1 MSSRDVW
8 QERRALLD
16 FLLKNHVKRGGRVIS
31 SAAASSEDPN
41 LLDNLNV
48 AALLRQMLAG
58 SPIEL
63 ARLTHPSSASA
74 PTHHSTGASASASA
88 SHPSASRVDGILTY
102 SMATAAAAPAHGN
115 GHSNPFD
122 HDSSLGQATSD
133 NPFGDS
139 GGHASAADNPFGSA
153 GAAARASHHAQER
166 QDGGFT
172 PTLDLPELQTGM
184 GEDQLKDLAFMV
196 FAGCSIGTAHAPLI
210 DVLRQQLEVDGERAR
225 VLLRLMR
232 HVSGAQAVT
241 AQAVT
246 AQAITAQAV
255 TAQAITAQAV
265 TAQAVTVPPTCNL
278 QACAWT
284 SAQRATLQMPVAL
297 LEAVRPCDFDNK
309 YKAFVRWREGMVGAL
324 EASLARGV
332 AGAWMVPE
340 PGSAQKLTARLRAC
354 VRRMDARTPDDFDE
368 AEYSEA
374 VAALK
379 EAASRLAAGCSSG
392 WKYPWALRVRLGEV
406 LTSAIFDTLDEST
419 YIDEAALVLQ
429 CYDTT
434 LWPALGLSPAVHLAV
449 SAWVHFRQYVSTGEQ
464 RLVKQL
470 KSSIAKLAA
479 EIGPSQAAAAGASRS
494 AIVGR
499 PGSFTE
505 NRGTTSATAAT
516 ATSATAAAPAATSA
530 TATAAVPLEV
540 ASDRWLAGEVG
551 RRIIEFALGKLCDY
565 HRLFP
570 GAVNMQ
576 GLLEVLNFACRA
588 RGDGDPQVFELLVEA
603 ISASVTEEFQRRS
616 DAVNRGSDSALVL
629 GLGSSHRRPSSTYQ
643 ETAPLHGLQTQ
654 HLLLKP
660 SAAPHHPPVLVPPPP
675 VRPPSSPPFPSLCPL
690 NPPPFLS
697 LSPPPPPSPLPPS
710 GRARAL
716 ASHAAESQLLSCARI
731 CREVLRAESDF
742 GNFLSNYLPEAT
754 AVAAVRLYSLY
765 GGMLQA
771 WLNKG
776 QPLDDA
782 AQAVFRAA
790 LLLHPDLSPPIV
802 AAMQP
807 SITLALPSPEV
818 LEVLSLYRP
827 WDLTT
832 PLGVAQQQWVNTQ
845 VVNITTWVTRAL
857 SSERWR
863 AVSPGSQGY
872 SQSAVEVAKIVND
885 ALEALAAMRLPVQPQ
900 ALDSLTA
907 GLESSLQR
915 YARVV
920 REKVGTAARFIPPAP
935 PPTRFKKPSVVKQE
949 TAEADALKGRKANLA
964 LVFMESVPKIDTTSE
979 AALLTPDII
988 CTCLISLH
996 YLLAKTD
1003 TIVETLSRM
1012 FDTAT
1017 PSSTTSSQQHHPP
1030 AATSPAPAGEYNPFS
1045 DDQRGSNV
1053 SGSNT
1058 CGAGGGAVAV
1068 QERQMAAGRN
1078 EFRKGIA
1085 TASEVLA
1092 TKVVFWDLRHD
1103 WLEVTYRHHV
1113 TSARVDPV
1121 ITRLNMALG
1130 SLCGA
1135 MPDDLK
1141 DQFVTCLLRS
1151 SAQAHERVL
1160 LDGGPC
1166 RWYTPA
1172 DVPMLLEDLA
1182 KLKGLFYADGEGL
1195 ARDDIGQATARLSM
1209 LLELMRLEVAPI
1221 MAALKQ
1227 VCAHTPVGLA
1237 PLGSEQRALGV
1248 PCVSKD
1254 HSFSQSSG
1262 TACTAAAPGPSSPS
1276 PDHRSVGGPE
1286 PRSEQTTRVQVDAA
1300 GPHAPPPSPSPQ
1312 AKLRGS
1318 ASVRCGSETA
1328 VVDEATLV
1336 RVLARRPDRIGSKM
1350 LKTVYKMSK
1359 KIK

>member
-1 MSSRDVW
+1 
-8 QERRALLD
+8 
-16 FLLKNHVKRGGRVIS
+16 
-31 SAAASSEDPN
+31 
-41 LLDNLNV
+41 
-48 AALLRQMLAG
+48 MLAG

-63 ARLTHPSSASA
+63 ARLAHPSSASA
-74 PTHHSTGASASASA
+74 PTNSSNSSSNST
-88 SHPSASRVDGILTY
+88 SHPSSTRVDGILTY
-102 SMATAAAAPAHGN
+102 SMATQAAPPAHGN
-115 GHSNPFD
+115 GHRNPFD
-122 HDSSLGQATSD
+122 HASSQGHTDTD
-133 NPFGDS
+133 NPFGNSS
-139 GGHASAADNPFGSA
+139 GGPSGTHFSTSAADNPFGSC
-153 GAAARASHHAQER
+153 GAATRAGQQAAQSRE
-166 QDGGFT
+166 DGGFT

-210 DVLRQQLEVDGERAR
+210 DVLRQQLEVDGERAK

-232 HVSGAQAVT
+232 HVSGG
-241 AQAVT
+241 
-246 AQAITAQAV
+246 
-255 TAQAITAQAV
+255 
-265 TAQAVTVPPTCNL
+265 
-278 QACAWT
+278 AWT
-284 SAQRATLQMPVAL
+284 SAQRATLQMLVTL
-297 LEAVRPCDFDNK
+297 LEVVRPCDFDNK
-309 YKAFVRWREGMVGAL
+309 YKPFVRWREGMVSAL
-324 EASLARGV
+324 EASLAKGV

-392 WKYPWALRVRLGEV
+392 WKYPWALRVRLGEI

-429 CYDTT
+429 FYEHT
-434 LWPALGLSPAVHLAV
+434 LWPLLGLTPAVHLAM

-479 EIGPSQAAAAGASRS
+479 EMGPSQAAAAGVQLHSHRKGWQPQFLTSRV
-494 AIVGR
+494 AVVTGR
-499 PGSFTE
+499 P
-505 NRGTTSATAAT
+505 
-516 ATSATAAAPAATSA
+516 
-530 TATAAVPLEV
+530 
-540 ASDRWLAGEVG
+540 
-551 RRIIEFALGKLCDY
+551 
-565 HRLFP
+565 
-570 GAVNMQ
+570 Q

-616 DAVNRGSDSALVL
+616 DAVNRGSDS
-629 GLGSSHRRPSSTYQ
+629 
-643 ETAPLHGLQTQ
+643 
-654 HLLLKP
+654 
-660 SAAPHHPPVLVPPPP
+660 
-675 VRPPSSPPFPSLCPL
+675 
-690 NPPPFLS
+690 
-697 LSPPPPPSPLPPS
+697 
-710 GRARAL
+710 
-716 ASHAAESQLLSCARI
+716 AESQLLSCARI

-832 PLGVAQQQWVNTQ
+832 PLGVAQQQTHMVPAAFVRAQSVTAAEQWKRRGPWVNTQ

-1254 HSFSQSSG
+1254 HSFSQ
-1262 TACTAAAPGPSSPS
+1262 CK
-1276 PDHRSVGGPE
+1276 
-1286 PRSEQTTRVQVDAA
+1286 Q
-1300 GPHAPPPSPSPQ
+1300 
-1312 AKLRGS
+1312 
-1318 ASVRCGSETA
+1318 RCGSETA